1 MVLMV
6 MMMLL
11 HFDMVIQ
18 MNMVVDKHLYLVL
31 VIVDSSSQHFQ
42 LDTVNIEE
50 HIEVHY
56 HYLMFCYTCHL

>member
-1 MVLMV
+1 MLLMV
-6 MMMLL
+6 MMNLF
-11 HFDMVIQ
+11 HFDMVIP

-31 VIVDSSSQHFQ
+31 VIVDSSLQHLQ

-56 HYLMFCYTCHL
+56 HYLMFYHTCHL

>member
-1 MVLMV
+1 MLLMV
-6 MMMLL
+6 MMKLF

-18 MNMVVDKHLYLVL
+18 MNMVVDKRLYLVL
-31 VIVDSSSQHFQ
+31 VIVDSSLQHLQ
-42 LDTVNIEE
+42 LGTVNIEE

>member
-1 MVLMV
+1 MALMV
-6 MMMLL
+6 MMTLF